1 VAKRYG
7 RDEIAD
13 PMHGARYADLVRFGS
28 VCHPELDRAPA
39 PHSVVCESP
48 LRWRRALAWKL
59 RHRKDA
65 WVIEIQDLHRGVIVV
80 GDHAWKESATREC
93 VRDE

>member
-1 VAKRYG
+1 VAKRY
-7 RDEIAD
+7 EIAD
-13 PMHGARYADLVRFGS
+13 PMHGTRHADLVQIGS
-28 VCHPELDRAPA
+28 VCHHKPDRVLV

-59 RHRKDA
+59 HHRKNA
-65 WVIEIQDLHRGVIVV
+65 WVIEIQDLYRGVVVV
-80 GDHAWKESATREC
+80 GDHAWKESATREY